1 MSSIRDI
8 IRTEEE
14 ASAMLS
20 NAQSQAEQIKKE
32 GKEKAAAILAEA
44 ESKRE
49 AELEQEKERIIK
61 EEAAAA
67 EKDRSELEKLL
78 YEREK
83 RFSEKKDA
91 IARAVLEGL
100 LES

>member
-1 MSSIRDI
+1 MSSIKDI
-8 IRTEEE
+8 IQTEEE
-14 ASAMLS
+14 AAKILS

-44 ESKRE
+44 ESVRE
-49 AELEQEKERIIK
+49 AELEKEKARIIR
-61 EEAAAA
+61 EEITAA
-67 EKDRSELEKLL
+67 ENDKAELEKLL
-78 YEREK
+78 CEREK
-83 RFSEKKDA
+83 QFSEKKNA

>member
-1 MSSIRDI
+1 MSSIKDI
-8 IRTEEE
+8 IQTEEE
-14 ASAMLS
+14 AAAILS
-20 NAQSQAEQIKKE
+20 NARSQAEQIKKE

-44 ESKRE
+44 ESIRE
-49 AELEQEKERIIK
+49 AELEKEKARIIQ
-61 EEAAAA
+61 EEITAA
-67 EKDRSELEKLL
+67 ENDKAELEKLL

-83 RFSEKKDA
+83 RFSEKKNA